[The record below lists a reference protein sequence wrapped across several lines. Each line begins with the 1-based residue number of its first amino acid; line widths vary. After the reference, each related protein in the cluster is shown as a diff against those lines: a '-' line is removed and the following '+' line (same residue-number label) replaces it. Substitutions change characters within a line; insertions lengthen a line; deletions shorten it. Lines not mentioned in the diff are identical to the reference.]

1 LNATVSITPPDSTEP
16 LGEVE
21 LSAVSDVA
29 AAVERARAAQP
40 AWARLAVA
48 DRAEA
53 LERAAGI
60 LDREAGSLAE
70 LLAAESGKPI
80 AQARFELGGSIAL
93 LRGNAAEGRRF
104 GGRVLP
110 TEGNRGTEADLAV
123 TRREPLGVIAAIL
136 PFNFPV
142 ELFVEKCAAALV
154 AGNAVVAKPPLEAP
168 LAIGRVRAALVA
180 GGVPEEVIASVHGDA
195 EVGAALAQ
203 ADGIA
208 AISLT
213 GSTAAGIA
221 VARAAAPTLR
231 RLHLELGGNN
241 ACLVLADA
249 DLELVVAEAVRGR
262 LMMNGQACSASK
274 RLIVDASLHDALA
287 ERLAGAVAEQVVGPA
302 LDERT
307 TIGPLISDAAATRVG
322 AQVGEAL
329 AQGASLAAGTEAAR
343 GAYFEPAVLA
353 GLPAGSGVAR
363 DEEIFGPVFSLIPA
377 AGPERM
383 LEIANAS
390 QYGLMASVFSA
401 DLRLAWALAERLES
415 GGVVINGSDN
425 YRPPVI
431 PFGGVKLSGVG
442 REGLGYTIAELSR
455 EKTIVLRRFRGAL
468 EEDAAG

>member
-1 LNATVSITPPDSTEP
+1 LNAVLEITPPDSAEV
-16 LGEVE
+16 LGRVE
-21 LSAVSDVA
+21 ATAVDDVG
-29 AAVERARAAQP
+29 AAVDRALAAQRRWGRLPVSERAA
-40 AWARLAVA
+40 
-48 DRAEA
+48 A
-53 LERAAGI
+53 LERAASALEG
-60 LDREAGSLAE
+60 EADELAE

-80 AQARFELGGSIAL
+80 EQARFEVGSSIAL
-93 LRGNAAEGRRF
+93 LRGNAAEGRRTS
-104 GGRVLP
+104 GRVLP
-110 TEGNRGTEADLAV
+110 TEGNRGTETDLAV

-168 LAIGRVRAALVA
+168 LAIERVRAALVA
-180 GGVPEEVIASVHGDA
+180 GGVPPEAIATVHGDA
-195 EVGAALAQ
+195 EVGAALAG
-203 ADGIA
+203 ADGVA
-208 AISLT
+208 AVSLT

-249 DLELVVAEAVRGR
+249 DLDLVAAEAVRGR
-262 LMMNGQACSASK
+262 LMMNGQACSATK
-274 RLIVDASLHDALA
+274 RLIVDAALHDRLA
-287 ERLAGAVAEQVVGPA
+287 ERLVAAVGEQVVGPA
-302 LDERT
+302 REQRT
-307 TIGPLISDAAATRVG
+307 TVGPLISDLAAARVS
-322 AQVGEAL
+322 AQVGDAL
-329 AQGASLAAGTEAAR
+329 HAGATLAAGSATPQ
-343 GAYFEPAVLA
+343 GAYFHPAVLT
-353 GLPAGSGVAR
+353 GVPAESAVAA

-377 AGPERM
+377 SGPERM

-390 QYGLMASVFSA
+390 RYGLMASVFSA

-442 REGLGYTIAELSR
+442 REGLGYTIEELSR

-468 EEDAAG
+468 EEGPAG